1 MAVTGKATKS
11 ANKKSKAEQ
20 AVKDAALQRHD
31 KDTWSPEVQV
41 LSLTKQILVL
51 QEHVTINKKD
61 FDAKRSLLKKVARRR
76 TFLKY
81 LKDTNLERY
90 VVVSKQLD
98 LKV

>member
-1 MAVTGKATKS
+1 MAVAKKATKS
-11 ANKKSKAEQ
+11 AAKKSKATK
-20 AVKDAALQRHD
+20 AVKDAKLQRHD
-31 KDTWSPEVQV
+31 KDTWSPEVQI
-41 LSLTKQILVL
+41 LFLTKQILVL
-51 QEHVTINKKD
+51 QEHVTTNSKD

-90 VVVSKQLD
+90 AVVSKQLD

>member
-1 MAVTGKATKS
+1 
-11 ANKKSKAEQ
+11 
-20 AVKDAALQRHD
+20 L
-31 KDTWSPEVQV
+31 
-41 LSLTKQILVL
+41 LLTKQILML
-51 QEHVTINKKD
+51 QEHVTINPKD

-90 VVVSKQLD
+90 SVVSKQLA